1 MPLPGLVLTATQA
14 ELRFIAGLDYGQEVD
29 RHLAALNDLV
39 FARGGAW
46 QQDDAWFPY
55 EVIELGSHE
64 LQPGHE
70 REFVIAT
77 LLVVAAIRAGFDRK
91 ISLEEKLEARF
102 DDYASL
108 PAELSSLVLAAF
120 EEGGAAI

>member
-1 MPLPGLVLTATQA
+1 MALPGIVLAATQE
-14 ELRFIAGLDYGQEVD
+14 ELRFIAGLDYGQEIE
-29 RHLAALNDLV
+29 RHLAALNDLI

-46 QQDDAWFPY
+46 QTGDNWFPY
-55 EVIELGSHE
+55 EVIELGSHW

-77 LLVVAAIRAGFDRK
+77 LLVVDAVRSGYDAT

-108 PAELSSLVLAAF
+108 PTDLSTQVFKAF
-120 EEGGAAI
+120 EEGGAGL